1 VNAHAP
7 LRAAAG
13 AYPGRMRG
21 LLAAIAIVLVEFALL
36 ATLPAGPIPA
46 GILALLAAAVV
57 VALWQRYRSSVREQ
71 EVAIERERLR
81 LARDMHDRIG
91 RRLGLAAVQVAALE
105 VRETDAERRAEARQV
120 GDTVR
125 AAVEDLHGLV
135 SLLRT
140 GSAAEAKFDAAEA
153 AMLAAAFM
161 EAGVSVELR
170 HEGEPGLLPAVAA
183 RAAYAVLEEGLAN
196 AAKHAPGEH
205 VRATVTWETDA
216 LLVAVENPLTAP
228 ADPSTDLPG
237 GHGLAGLRERVDAA
251 GGLLDHRADAGRFR
265 LNAMLPVPATRPQLP
280 RAARAAAIGTVVLLL
295 VLLPLTS
302 IAGVQTG

>member
-1 VNAHAP
+1 
-7 LRAAAG
+7 
-13 AYPGRMRG
+13 MRG
-21 LLAAIAIVLVEFALL
+21 LLAAIAIVIAEFALL

-57 VALWQRYRSSVREQ
+57 VALWQRYRRSTREQ

-105 VRETDAERRAEARQV
+105 VRETDSQRRAETRQV

-140 GSAAEAKFDAAEA
+140 GSDTEAKFDAAEA
-153 AMLAAAFM
+153 ATLAAAFM
-161 EAGVSVELR
+161 EAGVPVELR

-196 AAKHAPGEH
+196 AAKHAPGEP

-216 LLVAVENPLTAP
+216 LLVTIENPLTTP
-228 ADPSTDLPG
+228 ATDLPG
-237 GHGLAGLRERVDAA
+237 GHGLTGLRERVDAA

-265 LNAMLPVPATRPQLP
+265 LSAMLPLPTTRPQLP

-302 IAGVQTG
+302 IAGVQAG

>member
-1 VNAHAP
+1 
-7 LRAAAG
+7 
-13 AYPGRMRG
+13 MRG

-57 VALWQRYRSSVREQ
+57 VALWQRYRSSLREQ
-71 EVAIERERLR
+71 EVAVERERLR
-81 LARDMHDRIG
+81 LASDMHDRIG

-105 VRETDAERRAEARQV
+105 VRETDPERRAETRQV

-140 GSAAEAKFDAAEA
+140 GSATEAKFDAAEA

-196 AAKHAPGEH
+196 AAKHAPGER
-205 VRATVTWETDA
+205 VRATITWEADA
-216 LLVAVENPLTAP
+216 LLVAVENPLP
-228 ADPSTDLPG
+228 ADASASDLPDLPG

-251 GGLLDHRADAGRFR
+251 GGLLDHRADVGRFR
-265 LNAMLPVPATRPQLP
+265 LSAMLPVPATRPQLP

>member
-1 VNAHAP
+1 
-7 LRAAAG
+7 
-13 AYPGRMRG
+13 MRG

-57 VALWQRYRSSVREQ
+57 VALWQRYRSSLREQ
-71 EVAIERERLR
+71 EVAVERERLR
-81 LARDMHDRIG
+81 LASDMHDRIG

-105 VRETDAERRAEARQV
+105 VRETDPERRAEARQV

-140 GSAAEAKFDAAEA
+140 GSATEAKFDAAEA

-161 EAGVSVELR
+161 EAGVAVELR

-196 AAKHAPGEH
+196 AAKHAPGER
-205 VRATVTWETDA
+205 VRATITWEADA
-216 LLVAVENPLTAP
+216 LLVAVENPLPAGAP
-228 ADPSTDLPG
+228 ATDLPG

-265 LNAMLPVPATRPQLP
+265 LSAMLPVPATRPQLP

-302 IAGVQTG
+302 IAGVRTG